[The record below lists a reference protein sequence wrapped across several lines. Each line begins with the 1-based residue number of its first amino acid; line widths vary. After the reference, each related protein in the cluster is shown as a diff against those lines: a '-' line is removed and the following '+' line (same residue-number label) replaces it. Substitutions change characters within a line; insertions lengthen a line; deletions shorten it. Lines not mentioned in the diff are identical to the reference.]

1 MSRVCP
7 SPTPVSARVY
17 STASD
22 RQSFRPPRR
31 SEPDR
36 TTTGKPKT
44 VPIEPALIADC
55 HGRRSSWQVWCN
67 QKARKQRLLDRKL
80 SPLARE
86 PELLMGGNPELPR
99 PKVNREALA
108 TY

>member
-1 MSRVCP
+1 M
-7 SPTPVSARVY
+7 
-17 STASD
+17 
-22 RQSFRPPRR
+22 
-31 SEPDR
+31 
-36 TTTGKPKT
+36 
-44 VPIEPALIADC
+44 PIEPALIADC

-99 PKVNREALA
+99 LKVSRADLA
-108 TY
+108 MH